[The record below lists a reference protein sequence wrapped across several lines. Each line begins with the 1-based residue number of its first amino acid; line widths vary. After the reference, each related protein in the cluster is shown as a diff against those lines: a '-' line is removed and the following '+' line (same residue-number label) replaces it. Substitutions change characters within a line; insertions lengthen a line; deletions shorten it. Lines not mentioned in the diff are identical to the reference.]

1 MTYWYWSTSSAS
13 ESLDALARTLPSVVT
28 DTLKVS
34 RARITATLSWAERR
48 NPLCPPTAVTN
59 H

>member
-28 DTLKVS
+28 DTLKVL
-34 RARITATLSWAERR
+34 RARITATLSWRSAATHSAHRQR
-48 NPLCPPTAVTN
+48 
-59 H
+59 